1 MRHIPFNICMMKGIA
16 GATEEDKVVMKN
28 RFRPVSPLLAAL
40 SRGACVHGFK
50 NCLKR
55 RRDEDGA
62 DAAARPCYSSTGR
75 LWSRWSLFCCKTR
88 GPTLQ
93 RSETI
98 WLSSS
103 SSSAVILLYS
113 QRGQSF
119 GSIAAPLVA
128 EREHRPSLPLLSQ
141 IYPLW
146 CHLGIGWGVGATTLR
161 SLTARPGYCWNCSID
176 LTISVSIPCFQ
187 YSSRTIL
194 LIFCPDYFFFVL
206 WRFSLSLTDNKNAI
220 NVAAQNILFSIFT
233 GDSNQDF
240 LQINNFTNANFH
252 NQLTPKF
259 ASFSSSSLCY
269 VKTCQPATSEP

>member
-1 MRHIPFNICMMKGIA
+1 MKGIA
-16 GATEEDKVVMKN
+16 GAAEEDKVVMKN

-40 SRGACVHGFK
+40 SRGACACTCTCACVHGFK

-103 SSSAVILLYS
+103 SSSSAVILLYS
-113 QRGQSF
+113 QRGQRF
-119 GSIAAPLVA
+119 GSIADPPAA
-128 EREHRPSLPLLSQ
+128 EREHRPPLPLLSQ

-146 CHLGIGWGVGATTLR
+146 CHWGDRVGSGR
-161 SLTARPGYCWNCSID
+161 N
-176 LTISVSIPCFQ
+176 
-187 YSSRTIL
+187 YSQVTHS
-194 LIFCPDYFFFVL
+194 
-206 WRFSLSLTDNKNAI
+206 
-220 NVAAQNILFSIFT
+220 
-233 GDSNQDF
+233 
-240 LQINNFTNANFH
+240 
-252 NQLTPKF
+252 
-259 ASFSSSSLCY
+259 
-269 VKTCQPATSEP
+269 